1 MHTHARTHKIL
12 SKNAH
17 ASMIEMRVCVQYV
30 EQMIE
35 YSFYVFTVLLVL
47 EIMLKVVAF
56 GVLRF
61 IKNR

>member
-1 MHTHARTHKIL
+1 
-12 SKNAH
+12 
-17 ASMIEMRVCVQYV
+17 MIEMRVCVQYV